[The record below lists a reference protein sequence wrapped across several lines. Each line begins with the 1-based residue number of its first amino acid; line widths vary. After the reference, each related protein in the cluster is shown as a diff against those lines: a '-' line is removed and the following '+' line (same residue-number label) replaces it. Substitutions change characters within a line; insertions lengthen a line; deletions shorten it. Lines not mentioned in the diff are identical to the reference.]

1 MDFKNIT
8 ENASKYLDKNSP
20 TILVAA
26 GIGGFIASV
35 IITAIEAPKAKEHL
49 EEVKKEKETL
59 TTVDKVKTVAPHYIA
74 PALLTIGSTAC
85 IVGSYSINMR
95 RLAAITTTAALTE
108 ARFNNYRETIIEN
121 IGERKEKR
129 LKEESVTKEVEKN
142 PPKEAEIIRTRYGDN
157 YLCYDSYS
165 GRYFYLTVDK
175 LKKVENELNKRL
187 LTEMF
192 IPINELYYELDLPG
206 IKAGEDAGWDIDDG
220 LIDFTY
226 PTTMAKLDDG
236 REVPCCILDFE
247 WSTKFT

>member
-1 MDFKNIT
+1 MDFKSIT
-8 ENASKYLDKNSP
+8 ENVSKYLDKNSP

-26 GIGGFIASV
+26 GIGGFIASIV
-35 IITAIEAPKAKEHL
+35 ITSVEAPKAKENL
-49 EEVKKEKETL
+49 ETVKTEKENL
-59 TTVDKVKTVAPHYIA
+59 TTVDKVKAVAPYYIA
-74 PALLTIGSTAC
+74 PSLLAVGSTAC

-95 RLAAITTTAALTE
+95 RIAALTTTAALTE

-142 PPKEAEIIRTRYGDN
+142 PPKEAEIIHTKYGD

-165 GRYFYLTVDK
+165 GRYFYSTVDK
-175 LKKVENELNKRL
+175 LKKIENEINKRL

-206 IKAGEDAGWDIDDG
+206 IKAGEDAGWDIDNG
-220 LIDFTY
+220 LVDFSY
-226 PTTMAKLDDG
+226 PTTMARLEDG
-236 REVPCCILDFE
+236 REMPCCILNFD
-247 WSTKFT
+247 WTTKFI